1 MSLTTDQAPQL
12 SAFLAKWQASG
23 AAERANAQLFLNELC
38 GLLGAVSRD
47 PHAHDECVPDQ
58 QVLDDICRHAS
69 APDFMVLPFGQ
80 LRGIVDSWSFTNQGR
95 TRTLHLYDCNKL
107 R

>member
-1 MSLTTDQAPQL
+1 MLFNQDTAL
-12 SAFLAKWQASG
+12 EF
-23 AAERANAQLFLNELC
+23 ERRREPLRTLLMQGELC